1 MLQALRLFLVVLGTS
16 AIAIALS
23 IFVLGAEA
31 TASMA
36 EAVFVAVSGW
46 RGPPSER
53 WPPTM
58 DSELRFYAAL
68 WGAYGVVVL
77 RTAWGL
83 PRTLSRTPWIAAVF
97 FAGGVGRSL
106 SRVGVGA
113 PHPFFTLLM
122 IIELTLPVLLILLW
136 LGARHARQHGLPR

>member
-1 MLQALRLFLVVLGTS
+1 MLQTLRICLVVLGAS

-23 IFVLGAEA
+23 ILVLGAGA

-36 EAVFVAVSGW
+36 EGVFGAVSGW
-46 RGPPSER
+46 QGPPSER
-53 WPPTM
+53 WPATM

-77 RTAWGL
+77 RAATNL
-83 PRTLSRTPWIAAVF
+83 PRTLPQTPWIAAVF
-97 FAGGVGRSL
+97 FVGGVGRVL
-106 SRVGVGA
+106 SWVGVGA

-122 IIELTLPVLLILLW
+122 VIELSLPVLMALLW
-136 LGARHARQHGLPR
+136 LTARSQRRHGP